1 MTLSTKSAA
10 TGILVLLSLIFFGAG
25 VWLHVYHP
33 EDAAFNAAVW
43 GIFSTTFGGVLVILN
58 ADAKSD
64 PPPSIIAK
72 DVNPSQSNSVV
83 PKE

>member
-1 MTLSTKSAA
+1 MTLNTKSAA
-10 TGILVLLSLIFFGAG
+10 TGILVLLSLIFFGVG

-33 EDAAFNAAVW
+33 TDQAFNTAVW
-43 GIFSTTFGGVLVILN
+43 SIFSTTFGGALVILN

-64 PPPSIIAK
+64 PPPSILPTEETK
-72 DVNPSQSNSVV
+72 SVI